1 MFLCASLSAR
11 LVLQPA
17 HQQPHP
23 DLETLD
29 YEMDENAP
37 ADLAKLSKMPSQYFR
52 SNLFAT
58 YWFEKNQGKLPALFQ
73 AVGEDSIMF
82 ATDFPH
88 PTYLYPRPVERAQE
102 TMAALS
108 PEVRGKVLGETARK
122 LYRL

>member
-1 MFLCASLSAR
+1 
-11 LVLQPA
+11 
-17 HQQPHP
+17 
-23 DLETLD
+23 
-29 YEMDENAP
+29 
-37 ADLAKLSKMPSQYFR
+37 MPSEYFR

-88 PTYLYPRPVERAQE
+88 PTCLYPRRVERAQE

-108 PEVRGKVLGETARK
+108 PTYAARSSGRPRGSSTGSETTTRCVRQ
-122 LYRL
+122 